1 MSATRLGR
9 REEAEG
15 LWKEAL
21 KQVEVM
27 SEREQYR
34 LLGAYYMQVTRNYE
48 TARDTYEKL
57 VQRYPADG
65 AGHNNLAVAYFRC
78 LQFDKAVNEVRVA
91 RQIYPNNALYRTN
104 YALFAMYAGNFPIA
118 TQEAQKLADDG
129 LASYDTYVPLAI
141 GALAGGDLTAARHAY
156 RVMAKQDASGA
167 SLASTGLGDLAVS
180 QGRAAEAIGILQAGI
195 KVDQAQENLTGV
207 ANKEMVLADAF
218 GMQGNTKAAVAAARR
233 ALAIDPSAPQIV
245 PAVGWLIAAK
255 EYGEVEQLGAKLEKS
270 SLAKQTRAYGRLIAA
285 QLALARGK
293 PIEAVDV
300 LRDAL
305 TLADLWLIRYYL
317 GQAYLAAGAPAEA
330 FSEFE
335 ACLKR
340 RGEGYATFLDDV
352 PTVRAVVPVT
362 YWMGRAREGM
372 GLTSQAAVEYKR
384 YIDGRAKD
392 SPDPFLKDALARTGA
407 RE

>member
-57 VQRYPADG
+57 VRRYPADG

-78 LQFDKAVNEVRVA
+78 LQFDQAVNEVRVA
-91 RQIYPNNALYRTN
+91 RQTYPNNALYRTN

-141 GALAGGDLTAARHAY
+141 GALAGGDLTAARAAHDA
-156 RVMAKQDASGA
+156 MAKQDHVGRLARQHRPWRSRCVPGPRRRGDWHPAGRDQSRPGAGESHRSGEQ
-167 SLASTGLGDLAVS
+167 GDGAR
-180 QGRAAEAIGILQAGI
+180 GRLRDAGQHEGGRRGRSPGAGHRSFPAADRSG
-195 KVDQAQENLTGV
+195 
-207 ANKEMVLADAF
+207 
-218 GMQGNTKAAVAAARR
+218 
-233 ALAIDPSAPQIV
+233 S
-245 PAVGWLIAAK
+245 GWLIAAK
-255 EYGEVEQLGAKLEKS
+255 EYAEVEKLGAKLDG
-270 SLAKQTRAYGRLIAA
+270 SLALQSRAYRQLIAA

-293 PIEAVDV
+293 PS
-300 LRDAL
+300 RS
-305 TLADLWLIRYYL
+305 R
-317 GQAYLAAGAPAEA
+317 
-330 FSEFE
+330 
-335 ACLKR
+335 
-340 RGEGYATFLDDV
+340 
-352 PTVRAVVPVT
+352 
-362 YWMGRAREGM
+362 GRAARGTQVRGPVAGSLLPRA
-372 GLTSQAAVEYKR
+372 GLPR
-384 YIDGRAKD
+384 RR
-392 SPDPFLKDALARTGA
+392 RT
-407 RE
+407 R